1 LGGDAPLKPPPL
13 EYRRPDTL
21 EEALTL
27 LAEGGWEAKPLAG
40 GQSLVPLLNLRFAR
54 PSLLVDLNRL
64 PGLDR
69 IEPANGAVRVGALV
83 RQSGLGR
90 SALIRDRCPLVA
102 DCLPFVGHF
111 ATRNRGTVGGSIAHG
126 DAAAELPLALVT
138 LGGSVVV
145 ESAQG
150 RRETPAEAFF
160 VSHFTTALEP
170 GELVVETLWP
180 GAADGW
186 GYAFEELAQRHGDYG
201 LSLAACALRVE
212 AGKVAEARIC
222 LGAVTARPTLV
233 EVPLVGRAVDAD
245 AAREAAEA
253 GRASIEP
260 SPTVHASSDYLR
272 HLTGVLVERA
282 VLRAWR
288 NATEGDV

>member
-1 LGGDAPLKPPPL
+1 MDEAPAAVGI
-13 EYRRPDTL
+13 TL
-21 EEALTL
+21 LFPYTSGLAFVDRL
-27 LAEGGWEAKPLAG
+27 LAEGGWDAKPLAG

-69 IEPANGAVRVGALV
+69 VDAANGSVRVGALV
-83 RQSGLGR
+83 RQNALER
-90 SALIRDRCPLVA
+90 SPLIRDRCPLILE
-102 DCLPFVGHF
+102 CLPFIGHF
-111 ATRNRGTVGGSIAHG
+111 VTRNRGTVGGSMAHG

-138 LGGSVVV
+138 LGGSIVVQSV
-145 ESAQG
+145 QD
-150 RRETPAEAFF
+150 RREIPAEAFF
-160 VSHFTTALEP
+160 VGHFTTALEP

-201 LSLAACALRVE
+201 LSLAACALRIE

-233 EVPLVGRAVDAD
+233 EAPLPGRLVDAG

-253 GRASIEP
+253 ARASIEP
-260 SPTVHASSDYLR
+260 SPTVHASSDYQR

-288 NATEGDV
+288 NATGGDA